1 MRTPILTLL
10 LSLTLLLASAAPAAA
25 AENQWPQDARDV
37 AFAIASR
44 ATGQPGLANIGFAP
58 GAENGIEGVA
68 NNFYSAFQAG
78 RIALVTYTNFG
89 TGSVYDAEVA
99 GVINLADP
107 NGRIVALQFGA
118 KYSVNG
124 TRITINQVATATAS
138 PPTVFVEVYMVPMD
152 TFMNVPYDVVNDWGA
167 LYKVARENAYLPPKE
182 EAPKGAYM
190 VLTFVKN
197 RIAPDSQFE
206 AIVNTRKTA
215 RTERDNTAKEKE
227 RIMDYQGWRVHMFA
241 ARFSPTSI
249 RDHFYINYYY
259 TPGMGVPASERERV
273 QVARWD
279 SKPSGDRQAA
289 APKPAPMVVEE
300 APAPTFNAPPP
311 PAPAYAPQPAPKPA
325 PAPAYAPQPAP
336 QPAPQAAPE
345 PHPVYNYA
353 EPTAQPPASPPA
365 PAAAGPGPLE
375 RGLAFLNPVFPDD
388 VELIQNRLKELGI
401 YKGTIDKTF
410 GPMTKRSLDHFA
422 VQHGFPKGQWSLGLQ
437 KALFQGTGL

>member
-1 MRTPILTLL
+1 MRKPTLTLL
-10 LSLTLLLASAAPAAA
+10 LSLTLLLASLPPAAA
-25 AENQWPQDARDV
+25 AERQWPQDARDV
-37 AFAIASR
+37 AFAVACR
-44 ATGQPGLANIGFAP
+44 ATGQPGMANIGFAP
-58 GAENGIEGVA
+58 GAENGIEGAA
-68 NNFYSAFQAG
+68 NNFYGAFRAG
-78 RIALVTYTNFG
+78 RIALVAYTNFG

-124 TRITINQVATATAS
+124 SRVTINQVATAAAS

-152 TFMNVPYDVVNDWGA
+152 AFMNIPYDVVNDWEA
-167 LYKVARENAYLPPKE
+167 LYKAARTNACIPPKE
-182 EAPKGAYM
+182 DAPKGAYM

-197 RIAPDSQFE
+197 RIAPDAQFE
-206 AIVNTRKTA
+206 GIVNNRKTA
-215 RTERDNTAKEKE
+215 RTERDNTAKEQE

-241 ARFSPTSI
+241 ARFSPTSS
-249 RDHFYINYYY
+249 RDRFYINYYY
-259 TPGMGVPASERERV
+259 TPGMGVPRSERERV

-279 SKPSGDRQAA
+279 SKPSGEP
-289 APKPAPMVVEE
+289 APRPAPMVIEE
-300 APAPTFNAPPP
+300 SGAPTFNAPPP
-311 PAPAYAPQPAPKPA
+311 APA

-336 QPAPQAAPE
+336 KAAPAPAPQPAPQAAPQ
-345 PHPVYNYA
+345 HPVYNYS
-353 EPTAQPPASPPA
+353 EQPAQQPA
-365 PAAAGPGPLE
+365 PAAPAPAASTPGPLE

-422 VQHGFPKGQWSLGLQ
+422 VKHGFPKGQWSLGLQ